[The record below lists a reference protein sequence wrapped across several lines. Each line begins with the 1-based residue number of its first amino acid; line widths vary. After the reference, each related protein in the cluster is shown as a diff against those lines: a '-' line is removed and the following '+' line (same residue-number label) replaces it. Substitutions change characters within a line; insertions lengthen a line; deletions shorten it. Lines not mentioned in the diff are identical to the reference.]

1 MRRQSNRRL
10 VRMIALGAA
19 AIVGATLSGCV
30 GTYAWSDG
38 HSSGRVH
45 VPVFWWGHH
54 WVSSSHHRSGHGG
67 HSGRSYGHGGG
78 HHGGGHGGRGHR

>member
-19 AIVGATLSGCV
+19 AMLGATLSGCV

-38 HSSGRVH
+38 HSYGRVH

-54 WVSSSHHRSGHGG
+54 WVSSSHHGSR
-67 HSGRSYGHGGG
+67 HGGG
-78 HHGGGHGGRGHR
+78 NRGGGHGGRGHR

>member
-1 MRRQSNRRL
+1 MRTQSNRRL
-10 VRMIALGAA
+10 ARMIALGAA
-19 AIVGATLSGCV
+19 AMLGATLSGCV

-38 HSSGRVH
+38 HSYGRVH

-54 WVSSSHHRSGHGG
+54 WVSSSHHGSR
-67 HSGRSYGHGGG
+67 RGGG